1 MENEFNS
8 LKDEEL
14 VIMAHEGSTT
24 AEEFLIRKYKGLARV
39 KAQQYFIVGADNDDV
54 MQEGMIGI
62 FEAIR
67 DYDVDSEAS
76 FRTFAELCVTRQII
90 SAIKRANRKKHQIL
104 NDSLSLNSEDKNADD
119 AGDALLEHIAAGEG
133 VDPESLTLMNEVTSY
148 LKADGLDV
156 LSPFE
161 NKVWT
166 EMRRGLTYREIAE
179 ALGKTPKS
187 VDNAIQRIKKKIYEF
202 LEY

>member
-1 MENEFNS
+1 MENEFNI

-14 VIMAHEGSTT
+14 VQMAHEGSAT
-24 AEEFLIRKYKGLARV
+24 AEEFLIRKYKGLARM
-39 KAQQYFIVGADNDDV
+39 KAQQYFIAGADNDDV

-104 NDSLSLNSEDKNADD
+104 NDSLSLNSEDQNDD
-119 AGDALLEHIAAGEG
+119 TAGDALLEHIAAGEA

-179 ALGKTPKS
+179 ALDKSPKS